1 MKDAG
6 YLAVLAL
13 IWVLALVAMGLAAR
27 VMWFLLQLGWNVL

>member
-6 YLAVLAL
+6 YLAVIAL
-13 IWVLALVAMGLAAR
+13 IWAVALVAMGLAAR